1 VSANA
6 SGSARSPIP
15 RTIWVYFAAVAL
27 VGTAFIAAFTVGTV
41 AAFVITGSRGLTGLP
56 ATTAT
61 LGTAAAAT
69 LLSALMARRGRRFGL
84 VVGLAIGV
92 LGAAVT
98 LLALALASQPILAMA
113 LLLVGFA
120 GMGFANSAAQLT
132 RYAAADL
139 VPAAAR
145 GRAVGIVVWAGTV
158 GAVIGPN
165 LPNLVAPSVGTP
177 GLNELTIGF
186 AAVAVALVGALI
198 VMTLLL
204 RRGPDRSTLVP
215 DAGEPLGTS
224 DPLSGRAAHLAS
236 IVAPTTLADVLRLPA
251 VRIGL
256 VALVTAG
263 LAMVAIMT
271 MTPIHLIEGGHG
283 LATVG
288 LVLSAHTLGMFAF
301 SPLAGRL
308 ADAWGPLRVIVAGF
322 LVMAAGAMLAAAAPM
337 SGGLVLGTALFL
349 LGLGWNLAFV
359 AGSVLLAREVPAHLR
374 IRLQGL
380 TDSLVWGAGAAA
392 SVLAGVLLELASY
405 PILSLVG
412 AGLALVPI
420 ALILMARRVP
430 EPATEGSRAR

>member
-1 VSANA
+1 
-6 SGSARSPIP
+6 
-15 RTIWVYFAAVAL
+15 
-27 VGTAFIAAFTVGTV
+27 
-41 AAFVITGSRGLTGLP
+41 
-56 ATTAT
+56 
-61 LGTAAAAT
+61 
-69 LLSALMARRGRRFGL
+69 
-84 VVGLAIGV
+84 
-92 LGAAVT
+92 
-98 LLALALASQPILAMA
+98 
-113 LLLVGFA
+113 
-120 GMGFANSAAQLT
+120 
-132 RYAAADL
+132 
-139 VPAAAR
+139 
-145 GRAVGIVVWAGTV
+145 
-158 GAVIGPN
+158 
-165 LPNLVAPSVGTP
+165 
-177 GLNELTIGF
+177 
-186 AAVAVALVGALI
+186 
-198 VMTLLL
+198 
-204 RRGPDRSTLVP
+204 VP

-236 IVAPTTLADVLRLPA
+236 IVAPTTLADVLRLSA

-308 ADAWGPLRVIVAGF
+308 ADACGPLRVIVAGF